1 MEPLEP
7 GLRLYEGAF
16 AAIRQ
21 YVVRERLRPGD
32 PLPSERQIQQQ
43 LGISRAPVREALRV
57 LQSVGMI
64 EARQGK
70 GLFVK
75 EMDLRPMV
83 DTFVSHLE
91 LIDTNSFEHLL
102 GLRQI
107 LELGAADLAAK
118 ERTDDDLDRMATV
131 LAAMRERIDRGE
143 LVLEEDL
150 GFHDLLVQATH
161 NPLLAYLYACL
172 TPFLVAVR
180 EGGEPTAR
188 VLDEC
193 LTDHTAIYEAVRDRD
208 AALAIRLMQDHMESV
223 RRQLDDDRQS

>member
-91 LIDTNSFEHLL
+91 LIDVDSFEHLL
-102 GLRQI
+102 ELRQI

-118 ERTDDDLDRMATV
+118 QRTDDDLARMAAV
-131 LAAMRERIDRGE
+131 LAAMRQRIDRGE

-150 GFHDLLVQATH
+150 GFHELLVQATH
-161 NPLLAYLYACL
+161 NPLLEYLYACL

-180 EGGEPTAR
+180 EGGELTEQ
-188 VLDEC
+188 VVGEC
-193 LTDHTAIYEAVRDRD
+193 LADHTAIYEAVRDQL
-208 AALAIRLMQDHMESV
+208 AALATRLMQAHLETVCRELASS
-223 RRQLDDDRQS
+223 RPA

>member
-7 GLRLYEGAF
+7 GLHLYEGAF

-70 GLFVK
+70 GLFVGQ
-75 EMDLRPMV
+75 MDLRPMV
-83 DTFVSHLE
+83 EAFVSHLE
-91 LIDTNSFEHLL
+91 LLDLDSFEHLL

-107 LELGAADLAAK
+107 LELGAVELAAK
-118 ERTDDDLDRMATV
+118 QRTDDDLAA
-131 LAAMRERIDRGE
+131 LAAILESMRQRIARQA
-143 LVLEEDL
+143 LVLEEDM
-150 GFHDLLVQATH
+150 GFHELLVRAAH
-161 NPLLAYLYACL
+161 NPLVEHLYSCL

-180 EGGEPTAR
+180 EGGELTEQ
-188 VLDEC
+188 VIGEC
-193 LTDHTAIYEAVRDRD
+193 LADHTAIYEAVRGQD
-208 AALAIRLMQDHMESV
+208 AALAIRLMQEHLETV
-223 RRQLDDDRQS
+223 RRELAATRPA